1 MYDLICRWF
10 GWLRAISAPGIS
22 GSDPQACR
30 TVRTVKAPASLS
42 VNPAPSAL
50 QLADPSIESST
61 HFLWVTAHGI
71 DFRPRQSRGA
81 EVSR

>member
-10 GWLRAISAPGIS
+10 GRLRAVSAPGTS
-22 GSDPQACR
+22 GFDPQACR
-30 TVRTVKAPASLS
+30 AVQTVKAPASLS
-42 VNPAPSAL
+42 VNPAPSAP
-50 QLADPSIESST
+50 QLAVPPIESST

-71 DFRPRQSRGA
+71 DFRPRQPRGA